1 MPANPP
7 RAPGEL
13 AEIEYTAEELARCKA
28 AMSKP
33 APLEALRLIAS
44 GRLIVELS
52 RDRRDVL
59 IDQVDGRMVRDGAPD
74 RKMFLGGAW
83 PLYRAGMISAFGVV
97 TEEGR
102 RDLARSTK
110 IEGAGEL

>member
-1 MPANPP
+1 MSVIPVQSFTP
-7 RAPGEL
+7 E
-13 AEIEYTAEELARCKA
+13 EIALCKA

-44 GRLIVELS
+44 GRLIIELS
-52 RDRRDVL
+52 RDGRDVL
-59 IDQVDGRMVRDGAPD
+59 IDQVDGRHVRDGSPD

-83 PLYRAGMISAFGVV
+83 PLYRAGMINAYGVI

-102 RDLARSTK
+102 RTLDQNR
-110 IEGAGEL
+110 GGEDV